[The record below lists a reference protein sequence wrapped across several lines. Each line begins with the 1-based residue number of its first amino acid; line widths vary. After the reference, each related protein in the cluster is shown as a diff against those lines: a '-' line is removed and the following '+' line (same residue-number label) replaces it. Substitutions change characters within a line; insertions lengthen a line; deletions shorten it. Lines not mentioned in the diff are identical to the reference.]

1 MSNPIQLAT
10 PVQVL
15 EAKKTRIRELM
26 KSQGFTPSRIEYMVW
41 NAWPGTVDE
50 ILALI
55 ESWETE
61 RKRMEA

>member
-1 MSNPIQLAT
+1 MNDPILAT

-26 KSQGFTPSRIEYMVW
+26 KSQGFTPSQIEYTVW

>member
-1 MSNPIQLAT
+1 MNDPILAT
-10 PVQVL
+10 SVQVL

-26 KSQGFTPSRIEYMVW
+26 KSQGFTPSQIEYTTW
-41 NAWPGTVDE
+41 NAWPSAVDG

>member
-1 MSNPIQLAT
+1 MSNPPQLAT

-26 KSQGFTPSRIEYMVW
+26 KSQGFTPSQIEYTTW
-41 NAWPGTVDE
+41 NAWPGTVDG

-55 ESWETE
+55 ESWEADK
-61 RKRMEA
+61 KRMEA